1 MPAQQTQQPNP
12 VALNAFAR
20 QQIKSRAIKRIMQ
33 IYSQTVNPSASPNL
47 VLAINPQNV
56 GLGLGF
62 FVEVTATVSNP
73 AGAAIT
79 PTDFGPANIFSQISL
94 TDYQNTT
101 RIQTS
106 GRHLAM
112 INSLTRKRPFA
123 SAQTNAAAD
132 DPIGFGAN
140 WTLLQATSSIAASET
155 GTVKMMYWVPLA
167 YNDVDLRG
175 AIYMNV
181 TSANMLLQLAFNQ
194 TISVASGDTT
204 NAIYSGNAGASLTSA
219 TVTVYQVYY
228 DQLPVQKNGQPLL
241 PLIDLSTLYQLIET
255 TSANGIVVSSDYPI
269 QFANLRDFVSEVCV
283 VNNGNTA
290 SGHGGRNVGTDLNY
304 VGLQTANASWIFKND
319 PFLQTLKS
327 RQVLGTDLPYGTY
340 YISHR
345 DKVISLSQYGN
356 MQLVFN
362 FSSVGSTITP
372 YILVGYEYFSFA
384 NTVLQAGSLAAS

>member
-1 MPAQQTQQPNP
+1 MPATTTQATPQQ
-12 VALNAFAR
+12 LNQMAR
-20 QQIKSRAIKRIMQ
+20 NAIKRNAIKRIMQ
-33 IYSQTVNPSASPNL
+33 IYSQTVTPSTSPNL
-47 VLAINPQNV
+47 VLSINPQNV

-62 FVEVTATVSNP
+62 FVEVKATITNGATAT
-73 AGAAIT
+73 IT
-79 PTDFGPANIFSQISL
+79 PTDFNAANIFSQISL
-94 TDYQNTT
+94 TDYQNTV

-112 INSLTRKRPFA
+112 LNSITRKRPFA
-123 SAQTNAAAD
+123 SALTGSAAD
-132 DPIGFGAN
+132 DPITFGAN
-140 WTLLQATSSIAASET
+140 WTLLQATSSIAASGT
-155 GTVKMMYWVPLA
+155 GTLRMMYWVPLA

-181 TSANMLLQLAFNQ
+181 TSANMNLQLAFNQ
-194 TISVASGDTT
+194 VISVASGDTT
-204 NAIYSGNAGASLTSA
+204 NAIYTGASDATMTSA

-228 DQLPVQKNGQPLL
+228 DQLPLQSNHKPFL
-241 PLIDLSTLYQLIET
+241 PLIDLSTLYQMVET

-269 QFANLRDFVSEVCV
+269 QFANLRDFVSEVCF
-283 VNNGNTA
+283 VNNGDTS
-290 SGHGGRNVGTDLNY
+290 SGHGGRNVGSDLNY
-304 VGLQTANASWIFKND
+304 IGLQTANASWIFKND
-319 PFLQTLKS
+319 PLLQVLKL
-327 RQVLGTDLPYGTY
+327 RQVLGTDLPYGGY

-362 FSSVGSTITP
+362 FSSVGTDITP